1 MKLGFSEKMWNT
13 KGCCEARVDVNSQGR
28 RVGEGE
34 RRGRGRG
41 GGIHTKAEAIDRHQL
56 LVNHDDPHRGS
67 DIEKPCS
74 NIQSCFPVCFACRVP
89 IRLPNNRGC
98 HLLLPPPTNAVT
110 LEVAQ
115 ATKPLVTTTMDHNH
129 NHNHHH
135 HYHPNS
141 YLPVIKKQIRNKQK
155 IFALLRGALQMSF
168 KTPKIS
174 LLF

>member
-13 KGCCEARVDVNSQGR
+13 KGCCEARVDVNNQGR

-34 RRGRGRG
+34 RRGGGRG

-89 IRLPNNRGC
+89 IPLPNNRGC
-98 HLLLPPPTNAVT
+98 HLLLPPPTNAAT
-110 LEVAQ
+110 LQVAQ

-129 NHNHHH
+129 NHHHY
-135 HYHPNS
+135 YHPNS
-141 YLPVIKKQIRNKQK
+141 YPSSKNKTETSKKS
-155 IFALLRGALQMSF
+155 LLFLGGALQMSF

>member
-1 MKLGFSEKMWNT
+1 MWNT
-13 KGCCEARVDVNSQGR
+13 KGCFEARVDVNNQGR

-34 RRGRGRG
+34 RRG

-56 LVNHDDPHRGS
+56 LVNHNDPHRGS

-98 HLLLPPPTNAVT
+98 HLLLPPPTNAAT
-110 LEVAQ
+110 LQVAQ

-129 NHNHHH
+129 HHY
-135 HYHPNS
+135 YHPNS
-141 YLPVIKKQIRNKQK
+141 YPSSKNKTETSKK
-155 IFALLRGALQMSF
+155 
-168 KTPKIS
+168 S